1 MKVGKSVKSMSGE
14 TSIKTTTKDSEEK
27 HAYVQGVWRPTT
39 EVDRRENSGIITEC
53 DKNIK

>member
-1 MKVGKSVKSMSGE
+1 MSGE